1 MKEKKE
7 EVDLNRLERNRSL
20 EKSEYKKQALHGT
33 VNQLVK
39 KTTFLYLISRFWQ
52 GSISRGFIFAI
63 LTVKYE
69 EKALNFT
76 IYAFSTSF
84 KKESV
89 NL

>member
-39 KTTFLYLISRFWQ
+39 KLPFCIYFRDSGKEVFRGVLFSRF
-52 GSISRGFIFAI
+52 
-63 LTVKYE
+63 
-69 EKALNFT
+69 
-76 IYAFSTSF
+76 
-84 KKESV
+84 
-89 NL
+89 